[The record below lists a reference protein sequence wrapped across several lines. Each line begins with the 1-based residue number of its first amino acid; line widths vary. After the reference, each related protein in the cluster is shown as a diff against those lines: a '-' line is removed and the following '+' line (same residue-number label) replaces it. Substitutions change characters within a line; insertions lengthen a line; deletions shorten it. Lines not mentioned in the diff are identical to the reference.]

1 MEPVLRSHFTN
12 FKNIFEIST
21 ATQEQE
27 AQAFEKFVNYVLFS
41 LDYPDIFTADSELLD
56 FVCVGGGSDTGIDGI
71 GIKINDRPVRSIDE
85 VKEIVQAS
93 KKINIEFIFIQ
104 SKMRTS
110 FDVAELNTFGT
121 GVKMFF
127 SEGYLPENERISEFR
142 AIKDFIYSDEIVI
155 SKLDKNPSLYLYYV
169 GAGTQPTD
177 ENILGAQKWLKK
189 EMEENHYFDTVEVKI
204 IGGKQLIKY
213 CRELENKFDVHIN
226 ITDIFPLIVDPKT
239 DVKKA
244 YAFTCSAKEFLKIL
258 QKEDGLLRRSLFNDN
273 VRDYLG
279 SKGAINTEIEETIMH
294 PSARKDGS
302 RVTTI
307 LVRFGK
313 GLPIDSYVLRPII
326 MG

>member
-1 MEPVLRSHFTN
+1 MEPVLNSHFTN

-56 FVCVGGGSDTGIDGI
+56 FVCVGGGNDTGIDGI

-189 EMEENHYFDTVEVKI
+189 EM
-204 IGGKQLIKY
+204 
-213 CRELENKFDVHIN
+213 
-226 ITDIFPLIVDPKT
+226 
-239 DVKKA
+239 
-244 YAFTCSAKEFLKIL
+244 
-258 QKEDGLLRRSLFNDN
+258 
-273 VRDYLG
+273 
-279 SKGAINTEIEETIMH
+279 
-294 PSARKDGS
+294 
-302 RVTTI
+302 
-307 LVRFGK
+307 
-313 GLPIDSYVLRPII
+313 
-326 MG
+326 